1 MKVRMPQE
9 IEVWYLIP
17 AIRRELAKAMLKE
30 GRAQKAIAKTL
41 GVTEAAV
48 SHYMKSKRAAEVTF
62 SSDVSIE
69 IKEAAKRVSA
79 GSPVVAEMQNIC
91 KLCRADQTLC
101 KLHAKYG
108 APSGKCSVCMP

>member
-1 MKVRMPQE
+1 MPQE

-30 GRAQKAIAKTL
+30 GQTQKAIAKSL
-41 GVTEAAV
+41 GVTEPAV
-48 SHYMKSKRAAEVTF
+48 SQYMKSKRAAEVRF

-69 IKEAAKRVSA
+69 IKEAAKRVSV
-79 GSPVVAEMQNIC
+79 GGNVIAEMQKIC
-91 KLCRADQTLC
+91 VMCRADQTLC

-108 APSGKCSVCMP
+108 APSCKCSVCMV